1 MFYSLHHIFLTRYG
15 IYLVVFDMRK
25 ILSKE
30 ESRNAKEYLEFW
42 LKSIKA
48 HAPNAKFILVG
59 THHDIIQ

>member
-1 MFYSLHHIFLTRYG
+1 
-15 IYLVVFDMRK
+15 MRK